1 MLYFTLSLTLYLIY
15 KFLYTTF
22 LYPRFFSPLHNIP
35 GPPLGDPIFGQPAR
49 YREADLHEIA
59 AAALPGFARH
69 ISLFP
74 SLRLAVK
81 RVRITTRHRASAAEG
96 QTLWALRQFLPE
108 VPVPEVYGWRRD
120 GDMLFVFMELI
131 EGETLHN
138 GWKELSEHEKAQL
151 CAQLRRCGANNHF
164 TFRLKESLWAV
175 FLPFPDPEAFYEFL
189 MQMPSS
195 ERDTA
200 HNLGL
205 PHLPYDSPIV
215 FTHGDLSFSNI
226 MITPRSAP
234 GPARVLAIIDWEQS
248 GWMPDF
254 WEYCKPRIWMMSLPE
269 EETGDMIK
277 KLPEIMG
284 EVPEEVFM
292 AYATYVQS
300 YGGF

>member
-1 MLYFTLSLTLYLIY
+1 MSLAPISPSPPILISPSLLPTEETAFFADSSFFKHHSLSDL
-15 KFLYTTF
+15 
-22 LYPRFFSPLHNIP
+22 PSP
-35 GPPLGDPIFGQPAR
+35 AK
-49 YREADLHEIA
+49 IA
-59 AAALPGFARH
+59 AAALPGFSRH

-74 SLRLAVK
+74 DLSLAVK
-81 RVRITTRHRASAAEG
+81 RVKMTTRHRASAAEG
-96 QTLWALRQFLPE
+96 QVLWALRRLLPDSE

-131 EGETLHN
+131 EGETLHKR
-138 GWKELSEHEKAQL
+138 WEELEEHEKAQL
-151 CAQLRRCGANNHF
+151 CAELRAM
-164 TFRLKESLWAV
+164 
-175 FLPFPDPEAFYEFL
+175 AFYEFF

-200 HNLGL
+200 HSLGL

-234 GPARVLAIIDWEQS
+234 GPARVLAVIDWEQS

-284 EVPEEVFM
+284 EVPEDVFM
-292 AYATYVQS
+292 AYATYVQA